1 MHKCL
6 TIILLFAFGYSN
18 AQVLDSLLNQFNK
31 YPKEDSLRT
40 YLSIEIAWEYLEN
53 DIDSSLIFA
62 NKAKKIAI
70 RNHNDIQ
77 IIDAY
82 NILGNIYRYQ
92 SEFDLAIQSFNSA
105 LEILKNGNGTYQKYC
120 SIYTNLGNV
129 YNSQKNFSLAIY
141 NYKKAL
147 DIAEKNNDDKYL
159 LNIYNN
165 LIGVYQM
172 ISQFETGMN
181 YSKKALELCEKNNDE
196 VQQAFV
202 NSNIGLIFLGQN
214 KYKEAIE
221 YLNNSVVVLEKHN
234 YTYAL
239 PAILNNLGIAY
250 RNLSDYNN
258 SIKAYQKALKN
269 YEEMNDSISVSM
281 VLMNISTIYYDLKN
295 YRKSIELAEQS
306 NSLGII
312 FSDTAT
318 LVKSNNIISDN
329 YSELKLLSQAN
340 DYIQKSKDLLT
351 NSSDIALII
360 STLQSYKKFKIYS
373 GDYKTAL
380 NITDS
385 LISLEAIM
393 KLDEYENNISF
404 FKVELDLA
412 AKEQEIQKLN
422 TQNELKQKENDVKDA
437 QLKVKRNQQFALFGG
452 LLLVIIFAVFMYNR
466 FKVTQRQNLV
476 IEEQKHLVENQKHII
491 EEKHK
496 EVLDSIRY
504 AKRIQDALLTPKTY
518 IERNIKRLKE
528 L

>member
-1 MHKCL
+1 MYKYL
-6 TIILLFAFGYSN
+6 TILLLFIFGYAK
-18 AQVLDSLLNQFNK
+18 AQVLDSLLNQLNK
-31 YPKEDSLRT
+31 HSKEDSVRA
-40 YLSIEIAWEYLEN
+40 YLTIEIAWEYLEN
-53 DIDSSLIFA
+53 NIDSSLIFA

-70 RNHNDIQ
+70 QNHNDIQ
-77 IIDAY
+77 LIDAY
-82 NILGNIYRYQ
+82 NIIGNIYRYQ

-105 LEILKNGNGTYQKYC
+105 LEVLKNGEGNYKKYC
-120 SIYTNLGNV
+120 SVYTNMGNV

-181 YSKKALELCEKNNDE
+181 YSKKALELCKKNNDE
-196 VQQAFV
+196 VQQAFI
-202 NSNIGLIFLGQN
+202 NANIGLIFLGQN
-214 KYKEAIE
+214 KHKEAIE
-221 YLNNSVVVLEKHN
+221 YLNNSEIVLENNN

-239 PAILNNLGIAY
+239 SNVLNNLGIAY

-258 SIKAYQKALKN
+258 SIKAYEKALKI
-269 YEEMNDSISVSM
+269 YEETNDTLSVST
-281 VLMNISTIYYDLKN
+281 VLLNISLIYYDLKN
-295 YRKSIELAEQS
+295 YRKSIELAKQS
-306 NSLGII
+306 NKLAIL

-318 LVKSNNIISDN
+318 LIKSNNIICDN
-329 YSELKLLSQAN
+329 YSELKLIAKAN
-340 DYIQKSKDLLT
+340 EYIQQSLT
-351 NSSDIALII
+351 LMDSLSDKGLII
-360 STLQSYKKFKIYS
+360 STLQSLKKIKIFI

-380 NITDS
+380 FLTDS
-385 LISLEAIM
+385 LISLEKQMA
-393 KLDEYENNISF
+393 LDEYENNIGF
-404 FKVELDLA
+404 FKVELDLV
-412 AKEQEIQKLN
+412 AKEQEINKLN
-422 TQNELKQKENDVKDA
+422 TQNELKQKENDIKDA
-437 QLKVKRNQQFALFGG
+437 QLKVKKNQQFALFGG
-452 LLLVIIFAVFMYNR
+452 LILVIIFAGFMYNR
-466 FKVTQRQNLV
+466 FKVTQRQNII

-518 IERNIKRLKE
+518 IERNIKRLKG